1 MALESIETK
10 VLGRIRK
17 CGGGRFPVLIAAFCW
32 LLSGCTDADYDLDKV
47 DWTLGFGGQEVVLP
61 TNNSTAEIQLDDLL
75 DIGGSDFVRIDEAT
89 GDYILSKKPDT
100 TVEPLNVNV
109 APITILENNSR
120 GLSFDINLPDI
131 PPVLQGQ
138 TITLP
143 LTYPGLQQAIDLP
156 EIRDKISL
164 LEYEYHADEAVKSL
178 DFVELGDHGQG
189 VDLVVDV
196 MLPKEIRKV
205 AVLKIDMPDLLE
217 MTCPSMP
224 DQFDGQSNTL
234 TLTDYHNNGPFQIA
248 FNVKRAYVRTND
260 ANNYVRL
267 ENDKFVLKTDVGIRL
282 KIAELT
288 IPSTPIL
295 TVSGLANFTD
305 LTISGARGVF
315 DPQIDLNEV
324 GSVTINSLPTF
335 LTEEEV
341 VADIDNPQIWL
352 TFTSTM
358 PLGGTINAQIT
369 SDTHPTPIVLD
380 PFEVDASS
388 DGVTPVETK
397 IVVCRRRPEGLPA
410 GYKVVENDN
419 LSQLIERLNEGMQ
432 LNFTVNSVRAN
443 QTPATIKLGHDYMLA
458 PAYEFACPLAFGEKA
473 VIVYTTTDNGWNP
486 DIQRLN
492 LADGAYVN
500 LTATVLNKIPA
511 NLELDLIPLGTDGNE
526 LSRDVITIEMLKKDV
541 AGARNEVLASLI
553 EANISGDVSRLDGIK
568 LKLKATSNEQLRGV
582 TLNRSIQTLQLKDVT
597 AKLVGKLIYDANKR

>member
-1 MALESIETK
+1 MK
-10 VLGRIRK
+10 YNNFYN
-17 CGGGRFPVLIAAFCW
+17 RFSVLIVALCW

-47 DWTLGFGGQEVVLP
+47 DWTLGFGVQEVVLP

-89 GDYILSKKPDT
+89 GDYILSKKPDI
-100 TVEPLNVNV
+100 TVEPINVNV
-109 APITILENNSR
+109 APITILENNSK
-120 GLSFDINLPDI
+120 GLSFAINLPAGI
-131 PPVLQGQ
+131 PSVLQGQ
-138 TITLP
+138 IVTLP
-143 LTYPGLQQAIDLP
+143 YTIPGFQQAIDIP
-156 EIRDKISL
+156 EISDKISL
-164 LEYEYHADEAVKSL
+164 LEYEYVAEEAIKSL

-196 MLPKEIRKV
+196 MLPKEIRKL
-205 AVLKIDMPDLLE
+205 AVLKIDMPDLLD

-224 DQFDGQSNTL
+224 NQFDSQSNTL
-234 TLTDYHNNGPFQIA
+234 TLTDYSNNGPFQIA

-260 ANNYVRL
+260 ESNYVRL
-267 ENDKFVLKTDVGIRL
+267 ENGKFVLKTDVGIRL
-282 KIAELT
+282 KISELT
-288 IPSTPIL
+288 IPSAPVL

-324 GSVTINSLPTF
+324 GSVTITSLPTF

-358 PLGGTINAQIT
+358 PLGGTINAQMT
-369 SDTHPTPIVLD
+369 SDTHPTPIILD
-380 PFEVDASS
+380 PFEVDAST
-388 DGVTPVETK
+388 DGITPVVTK

-410 GYKVVENDN
+410 DYKVVENDN
-419 LSQLIERLNEGMQ
+419 LSQLIENLKEGMQ
-432 LNFTVNSVRAN
+432 LNFTVNSVKAN

-458 PAYEFACPLAFGEKA
+458 PAYEFACPLAFGDKA
-473 VIVYTTTDNGWNP
+473 VIIYTKTDNGWNP

-511 NLELDLIPLGTDGNE
+511 NLELDLIPLGIDGNE
-526 LSRDVITIEMLKKDV
+526 LSSSVVRIELLKKYV
-541 AGARNEVLASLI
+541 AGTRNEVVASPI
-553 EANISGDVSRLDGIK
+553 EANISGDISCLDGIK

-582 TLNRSIQTLQLKDVT
+582 TLNKSIQTLQLKELT
-597 AKLVGKLIYDANKR
+597 AKLVGKMIYDANKR